1 MKKFLLLCIPIL
13 ACVAA
18 DVSFTLHGQP
28 SEWWAGNYAAH
39 RELNPVGQI
48 ALSYGPFITV
58 LSFCVYAV
66 ALCSAAMW
74 MIPQHAGILA
84 ITVTFGHILGVHS
97 WCHSTTMFG
106 ARLATFAAA
115 MVGICVT
122 EYLCDKNQ
130 KT

>member
-1 MKKFLLLCIPIL
+1 MKKFLLLCCPIL
-13 ACVAA
+13 VCIAA
-18 DVSFTLHGQP
+18 DVGFTLHGQP
-28 SEWWAGNYAAH
+28 NTWWEGNWTTY

-48 ALSYGPFITV
+48 ALSFGPFLTGV
-58 LSFCVYAV
+58 SFCLYAV
-66 ALCSAAMW
+66 ALCSAVMW
-74 MIPQHAGILA
+74 LPNQYAA
-84 ITVTFGHILGVHS
+84 IITIAATFGHILGVHS
-97 WCHSTTMFG
+97 WCNSCTMFG